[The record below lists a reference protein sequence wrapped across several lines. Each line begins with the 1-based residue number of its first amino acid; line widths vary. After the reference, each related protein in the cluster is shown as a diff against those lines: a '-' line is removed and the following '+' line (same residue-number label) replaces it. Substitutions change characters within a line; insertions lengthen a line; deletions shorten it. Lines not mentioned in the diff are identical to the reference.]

1 MSVQEFIVETPC
13 VFCSVFC
20 YQTIIE
26 VYLLYHFFAGTS
38 VGCVL
43 NTNQKYGK

>member
-1 MSVQEFIVETPC
+1 MFRNLSSRHH
-13 VFCSVFC
+13 VFLFGFFC